1 MEKKNMY
8 DVRGNRRPVS
18 DLTEEERQKEI
29 ENCKLQLTFLY
40 QVRAGERPTKLSGLE
55 LKTEIE
61 SFERY
66 LTELTRKE
74 RTEEMFAVLNEFGNE

>member
-1 MEKKNMY
+1 MEKRDMY
-8 DVRGNRRPVS
+8 NFRGNRRPVS

-29 ENCKLQLTFLY
+29 ENCKLQLTVLY
-40 QVRAGERPTKLSGLE
+40 QVRAGERPTKLSSLE

-74 RTEEMFAVLNEFGNE
+74 RAEEMFAVLEELGKE

>member
-1 MEKKNMY
+1 MEKKDMY

-18 DLTEEERQKEI
+18 DLSEEERQKAI
-29 ENCKLQLTFLY
+29 ENCKLQLTVLY
-40 QVRAGERPTKLSGLE
+40 QVRAGEKPTTLSALE

-74 RTEEMFAVLNEFGNE
+74 RTEEMFAVLNELGNE